1 MFLTISTGALVCI
14 GIIAAIIG
22 GVLIAAYWRDTV
34 TKEVE
39 GEIAEDELRNEAI
52 DAILNDTTLTP
63 EQKLAAL
70 LKLLEKDGTD
80 WGKIILP
87 ATLIIGVAMVLSS
100 NASKR

>member
-1 MFLTISTGALVCI
+1 MFLTISTGALICI
-14 GIIAAIIG
+14 GIIIAIIG
-22 GVLIAAYWRDTV
+22 GVLIAAYWRDAV

-39 GEIAEDELRNEAI
+39 GDIAEDELRNEAI
-52 DAILNDTTLTP
+52 DAILNDPTLTP

-70 LKLLEKDGTD
+70 LKLLDEGTD